1 MKCPYCSST
10 EHRVTD
16 KRETPNDMV
25 TKRRR
30 ECSKCSK
37 RFTTYEQVEDLELF
51 IIKKDGSRDPFDTNK
66 IRRGII
72 RACEKRPISI
82 EKINNLM
89 HEIEA
94 ELRKQD
100 SNEVE
105 STIVGQIAME
115 KLLHLDKVAYIRFA
129 SVYRDF
135 RHLKSFEKE
144 IQAVA
149 KVK

>member
-51 IIKKDGSRDPFDTNK
+51 IIKKDGSRDPFDSNK

-82 EKINNLM
+82 EKINDLM

-100 SNEVE
+100 SNEIE
-105 STIVGQIAME
+105 STLVGQIAME

-135 RHLKSFEKE
+135 RHLRSFEKE

>member
-1 MKCPYCSST
+1 
-10 EHRVTD
+10 
-16 KRETPNDMV
+16 
-25 TKRRR
+25 
-30 ECSKCSK
+30 
-37 RFTTYEQVEDLELF
+37 
-51 IIKKDGSRDPFDTNK
+51 
-66 IRRGII
+66 
-72 RACEKRPISI
+72 
-82 EKINNLM
+82 M

-100 SNEVE
+100 SNEIE
-105 STIVGQIAME
+105 STLVGQIAME

-135 RHLKSFEKE
+135 RHLRSFEKE